1 MVCEIYSDYECP
13 WCAGFCTQ
21 VFPKFVAE
29 FVKTGKVRV
38 VHRDFPLPQHPFAKL
53 AARYANA
60 AGEVGHFEEVEKQLF
75 VSQLRIPLKAIGH
88 SGGKPITVPGGKP
101 IRRRS

>member
-13 WCAGFCTQ
+13 SCAGFCTQ

-60 AGEVGHFEEVEKQLF
+60 EGEVGHFEEVEKQLF

-88 SGGKPITVPGGKP
+88 SGGKPITVG
-101 IRRRS
+101 